1 MSEISRLK
9 RLAKS
14 LLSPISNRRS
24 NYYSFEDAKMAI
36 NELGMSIP
44 PDLLAK
50 MLDSDSILDDF
61 LSNLYLLEDDY
72 GKPVLNSSSEIL
84 PELQPKVYAE
94 GQRLAFTVTYGT
106 FRKQEVIFAE
116 YNFGEPYIKTVNIE

>member
-14 LLSPISNRRS
+14 LISSLNKSRS
-24 NYYSFEDAKMAI
+24 HYYSFEDAKMAI

-50 MLDSDSILDDF
+50 LLDSDSLLDDF
-61 LSNLYLLEDDY
+61 LSNLYTLEDDY
-72 GKPVLNSSSEIL
+72 GKPVLNASSAII

-94 GQRLAFTVTYGT
+94 GQRIAFTVTYGT

-116 YNFGEPYIKTVNIE
+116 YNFGEPYFKEVNVE